1 MNRYHDAM
9 EHCAPPPELEAR
21 LREAVLS
28 AEPGPQVRP
37 AVFRPR
43 GFVRKALLAAVIAAA
58 LTVSAGAVVV
68 ANWDA
73 ILASRFGAWAASTP
87 MGQAAFQE
95 VQITSVCDD
104 VTLTVRQALVSE
116 KTVYLILD
124 YQLPD
129 TVDRDTVEMA
139 YADTDWRTNSV
150 SNPDVSYYLTGD
162 ISWEELKAADQDKW
176 ADIDWTDYTSYCDY
190 MQRDG
195 SSLADFRLINYTSGS
210 SGHAESQG
218 YDPETNTLTYLYS
231 ITAKDGGLD
240 FTAQP
245 LTLVVTPPV
254 LRVDGVDTAVTDHP
268 ALLTF
273 QPEAIGQTLTGT
285 CRAEART
292 AQATVSPFA
301 ISVEVSGGT
310 SYHDI
315 GELLRD
321 TSLVLRDGT
330 IQPVSGL
337 ATGLGGSGSGGGENE
352 PYFSVSFTTHFQDL
366 LDVSQVTAV
375 RVGDVTIPLE

>member
-9 EHCAPPPELEAR
+9 EHCAPPPELETR

-28 AEPGPQVRP
+28 AESAPQART

-43 GFVRKALLAAVIAAA
+43 GFFRKTVLAAVIAAA
-58 LTVSAGAVVV
+58 LTVTAGAVVA

-116 KTVYLILD
+116 KTVYLVLD

-129 TVDRDTVEMA
+129 TVDRETVERA
-139 YADTDWRTNSV
+139 ENSPTSDNMIIPV
-150 SNPDVSYYLTGD
+150 PVDYYLTGD
-162 ISWEELKAADQDKW
+162 FTWEDLKAADQDRW
-176 ADIDWTDYTSYCDY
+176 ADIDWTDFLSYCHY
-190 MQRDG
+190 TGRTG
-195 SSLADFRLINYTSGS
+195 NALAEDDISHYTSGS
-210 SGHAESQG
+210 SREVASQG
-218 YDPETNTLTYLYS
+218 YDPEANTLTYLCS
-231 ITAKDGGLD
+231 ITAEDGGLD

-245 LTLVVTPPV
+245 LTLLVLPPV
-254 LRVDGVDTAVTDHP
+254 LDIDGTETALADHP

-273 QPEAIGQTLTGT
+273 QPEAIGQTLAGT
-285 CRAEART
+285 CRAEERT

-366 LDVSQVTAV
+366 LDVSQVEAV
-375 RVGDVTIPLE
+375 QVGDVTIPLE